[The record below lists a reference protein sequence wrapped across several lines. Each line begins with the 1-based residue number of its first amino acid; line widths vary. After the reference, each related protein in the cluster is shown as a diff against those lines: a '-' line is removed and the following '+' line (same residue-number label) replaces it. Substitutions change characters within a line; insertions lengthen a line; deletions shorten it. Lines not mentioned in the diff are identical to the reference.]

1 MKGTHAKRQRGCRS
15 GRAAVVRIGSAMAII
30 GLAIAA
36 FVVLDFFFHITCGLG
51 LTRWGASSRAFHALQ
66 AGDLEKA
73 LYWANRTIRIDP
85 TFSDAYVVRGQVHEA
100 RGDLQLAVK
109 DFTQALECETPE
121 RSARIFRAR
130 VYEKLGSVDLAIA
143 DYRGAILPILRSS
156 YRPRDVARQRAGRGG
171 DPRASLDELI
181 KLFDDGIQR
190 NPDDKE
196 LQTCRSWLLSSKE
209 DQNTLHA
216 EKTAGH

>member
-1 MKGTHAKRQRGCRS
+1 MKGTHVRRQPGCRPGQAS
-15 GRAAVVRIGSAMAII
+15 LVGIRSAVALIA
-30 GLAIAA
+30 LAVGA
-36 FVVLDFFFHITCGLG
+36 FVVLDFFFHITGRLG

-85 TFSDAYVVRGQVHEA
+85 NFSCAYVVRGQVHEA
-100 RGDLQLAVK
+100 RGDFQLAVK

-156 YRPRDVARQRAGRGG
+156 YRPRDVACQRAGRGG

-181 KLFDDGIQR
+181 KLFDDAIQR
-190 NPDDKE
+190 KPDDKE
-196 LQTCRSWLLSSKE
+196 LQTCRSWLLSGKE
-209 DQNTLHA
+209 DQKTVRE
-216 EKTAGH
+216 EKIADH